1 MVLQSGEKTVVLEVN
16 EKFVIGCDEEEYDIV
31 LNPGN
36 IQRNEPHDAFTITA
50 RTDKFLKIAVV
61 VRHNANAIYSGLLHE
76 NELYATFDKDAIV
89 INVETG
95 ELIKYE
101 KEAVSEEYDLS
112 ELDELKELL

>member
-16 EKFVIGCDEEEYDIV
+16 EKFVIGCDEEEYDII

-36 IQRNEPHDAFTITA
+36 IKRNEPHDAFTITA
-50 RTDKFLKIAVV
+50 RTDKLLKIAVV
-61 VRHNANAIYSGLLHE
+61 IKHNPNAIYSGFLHE

-89 INVETG
+89 INIKTG
-95 ELIKYE
+95 ELIRYAKDE
-101 KEAVSEEYDLS
+101 VQEEYDLS

>member
-16 EKFVIGCDEEEYDIV
+16 VKFVIGCNEEEYDII

-36 IQRNEPHDAFTITA
+36 IQRNEPNDAFVITA

-61 VRHNANAIYSGLLHE
+61 ARHNANAIYSGFLHE

-89 INVETG
+89 INIETG
-95 ELIKYE
+95 ELIRYE
-101 KEAVSEEYDLS
+101 KDAVLEEYDLS

>member
-16 EKFVIGCDEEEYDIV
+16 EKFVIGCDEEEYDII

-36 IQRNEPHDAFTITA
+36 IKRNEPHDAFTITA
-50 RTDKFLKIAVV
+50 RTDKLLKIAVV
-61 VRHNANAIYSGLLHE
+61 IKHNANAIYSGFLHE

-89 INVETG
+89 INIKTG
-95 ELIKYE
+95 ELIRYAKDE
-101 KEAVSEEYDLS
+101 VQEEYDLS